1 MLFIFTIGSCLLSSV
16 SALDNAFEKRSGYT
30 APQWL
35 STWRN
40 QSLLFGYQLVGAQVA
55 EPEDVCNNMTILD
68 HQRWAGMGL
77 DTYAMQSMTIIQ
89 RPFCPPY

>member
-1 MLFIFTIGSCLLSSV
+1 MLFTFTIGSCLLSSV

-40 QSLLFGYQLVGAQVA
+40 QSYYSA
-55 EPEDVCNNMTILD
+55 T
-68 HQRWAGMGL
+68 
-77 DTYAMQSMTIIQ
+77 SS
-89 RPFCPPY
+89 